1 MTIRTQNL
9 VTRNLITIP
18 TGSRLSDAHQLMK
31 EKKIRHLPVVEAN
44 GSIIGIVS
52 SRDIRQL
59 EESKNLMVDW
69 VMTSPVY
76 CVEANLPLKKALHKM
91 LELKVS
97 CLLVLKS
104 DDTVDGIM
112 TTDDIMWYLASLLS
126 DEKEVPQ
133 SFTEMTLQT
142 VGQISQQLANI
153 GI

>member
-18 TGSRLSDAHQLMK
+18 TGSRLSEAHQLME